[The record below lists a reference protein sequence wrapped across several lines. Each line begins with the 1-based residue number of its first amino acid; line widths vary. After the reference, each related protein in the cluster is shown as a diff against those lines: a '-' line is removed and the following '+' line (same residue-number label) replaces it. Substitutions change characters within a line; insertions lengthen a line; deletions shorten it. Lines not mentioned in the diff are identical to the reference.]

1 MQSAG
6 ATVSV
11 ERAIHTRGAL
21 LFHSGHVAISLGNG
35 RTIEAMGKKWGVR
48 EGGTVVHNKDGTQ
61 RPRFTEGALIPG
73 FGTDC
78 VGLS

>member
-1 MQSAG
+1 MRLAG
-6 ATVSV
+6 AIVPV
-11 ERAIHTRGAL
+11 ERAIRTRGAM

-73 FGTDC
+73 IRY
-78 VGLS
+78 